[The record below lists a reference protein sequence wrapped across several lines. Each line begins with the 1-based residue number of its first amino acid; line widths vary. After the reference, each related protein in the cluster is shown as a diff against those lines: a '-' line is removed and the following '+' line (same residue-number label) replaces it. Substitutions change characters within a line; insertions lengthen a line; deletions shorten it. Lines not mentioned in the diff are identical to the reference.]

1 MQQIDGLDIKDGWED
16 KRSPPEREGGVW
28 GGGVGENKETGT
40 HLKSGAQTEQF
51 IRRCNW

>member
-1 MQQIDGLDIKDGWED
+1 MAGKTRDLE
-16 KRSPPEREGGVW
+16 
-28 GGGVGENKETGT
+28 GENKERGT